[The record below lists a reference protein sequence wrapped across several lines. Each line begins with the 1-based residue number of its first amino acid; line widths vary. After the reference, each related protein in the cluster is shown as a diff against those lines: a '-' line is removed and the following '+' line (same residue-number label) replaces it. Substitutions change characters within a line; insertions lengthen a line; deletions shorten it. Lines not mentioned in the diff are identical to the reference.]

1 MLNENHAFI
10 FDFPEFKQL
19 KAHHDETVATN

>member
-1 MLNENHAFI
+1 MLNENHALI

-19 KAHHDETVATN
+19 KAHHDEAVTTG